1 MMQENRYNTIAACAR
16 FEDELQAYLEGEAR
30 PFVAAHSQDCLSCG
44 ALLADLQILRR
55 AARELPEATPSPTVW
70 AKVRAR
76 LEEEGALVAAACS
89 QFGDELSAYLEGD
102 ARPFVAAHSQDC
114 PSCGALLTDLQT
126 LRSAARELP
135 QAAPSPMVWS
145 KVRAHLEEE
154 GALVAAAC
162 LQFDDELE
170 AYLEGEAGSFVT
182 AHAAACNSCRTLLA
196 DMEAIRQ
203 AARDL
208 PLKEPSRSVWAN
220 VHARLEAEGA
230 FGTPVNGWRQILAW
244 RFMPHAVPLGVLAG
258 LIFLG
263 SVMTMPSGNVRP
275 WESTDVAATSSTL
288 PQLASLTS
296 GEASTLARV
305 VSDLESNFRAN
316 EASMAPDLKAT
327 YDKSLVALDG
337 SIHECLDSLHQEPG
351 NALAREY
358 LLTAYTRKA
367 EILSSALEFEGR

>member
-1 MMQENRYNTIAACAR
+1 MQENRYNTIAACAR
-16 FEDELQAYLEGEAR
+16 FEDELQAHLEGEAR
-30 PFVAAHSQDCLSCG
+30 PFVAAHSQECPSCG
-44 ALLADLQILRR
+44 ALLADLQSLRR
-55 AARELPEATPSPTVW
+55 AARELPQGAPSPMVW

-76 LEEEGALVAAACS
+76 LEEEG
-89 QFGDELSAYLEGD
+89 D
-102 ARPFVAAHSQDC
+102 
-114 PSCGALLTDLQT
+114 
-126 LRSAARELP
+126 
-135 QAAPSPMVWS
+135 
-145 KVRAHLEEE
+145 
-154 GALVAAAC
+154 LVAAAC

-170 AYLEGEAGSFVT
+170 AYVEGEARPFVA

-196 DMEAIRQ
+196 DVESVRQ

-208 PLKEPSRSVWAN
+208 PLEEPSRAVWAN
-220 VHARLEAEGA
+220 VRARLEAEGA
-230 FGTPVNGWRQILAW
+230 FGTPVSGWRQILAW

-263 SVMTMPSGNVRP
+263 SAMTLPSGNVQP
-275 WESTDVAATSSTL
+275 WVNADVVATTSAL
-288 PQLASLTS
+288 PQIASLTS

-358 LLTAYTRKA
+358 LVTAYTRKA
-367 EILSSALEFEGR
+367 EVLSSALELEGR